1 MRAACVQILKLIQ
14 PIYELDL
21 KKKFDFNV
29 DEFLRNCDDIDYDF
43 ATTLKKLKVLNND
56 LGIGALKITP
66 KISNYL
72 SEIRLA

>member
-1 MRAACVQILKLIQ
+1 MIQ

-29 DEFLRNCDDIDYDF
+29 DDFIRRCDDTDYDF
-43 ATTLKKLKVLNND
+43 EEVLKELKDFNQE

-66 KISNYL
+66 KISTYL